1 MTRSQPSLATSSAW
15 TPRRRVATRASTP
28 SASSVAASTT
38 VVVTG
43 GASGVGYRLAREFV
57 ERGARVF
64 VASRDG
70 DRAMRAAES
79 LGEDVVGVRC
89 DVSVADDVEALMERV
104 VRDETTTTTT
114 TTTHWVNAAG
124 AVTKN
129 APLCDVD
136 ADEIVSV
143 VGSNLTGPLLCGRAV
158 MREAKKR
165 GKSARFV
172 VWNFGF
178 SAFGAKL
185 SKTAATHKST
195 KSGLSELTNALN
207 ADVER
212 LKRDGVELR
221 CEFHQLSPGLA
232 LTPLL
237 LGNDN
242 ANPISKKIFN
252 ALAEE
257 PDVIARALAEGM
269 CDAPE
274 GSTTPVEY
282 LTPFDAIRRMAREL
296 PNIATS
302 AGGRH
307 FDSKGERVRRSP
319 DARYDADGVEL
330 LPFE

>member
-1 MTRSQPSLATSSAW
+1 
-15 TPRRRVATRASTP
+15 
-28 SASSVAASTT
+28 
-38 VVVTG
+38 
-43 GASGVGYRLAREFV
+43 
-57 ERGARVF
+57 
-64 VASRDG
+64 
-70 DRAMRAAES
+70 
-79 LGEDVVGVRC
+79 
-89 DVSVADDVEALMERV
+89 
-104 VRDETTTTTT
+104 
-114 TTTHWVNAAG
+114 
-124 AVTKN
+124 
-129 APLCDVD
+129 
-136 ADEIVSV
+136 
-143 VGSNLTGPLLCGRAV
+143 

-269 CDAPE
+269 CAAPE

>member
-1 MTRSQPSLATSSAW
+1 MARLVASSATLSAW
-15 TPRRRVATRASTP
+15 TTRRRVLTRASNASAP
-28 SASSVAASTT
+28 SSTERT
-38 VVVTG
+38 AVVVTG
-43 GASGVGYRLAREFV
+43 GASGVGYRLAEEFV

-64 VASRDG
+64 IASRDA
-70 DRAMRAAES
+70 DRAHRAAES
-79 LGEDVVGVRC
+79 LGETVVGVRC
-89 DVSVADDVEALMERV
+89 DVSRADDVEALMERV
-104 VRDETTTTTT
+104 AKETTDATTV
-114 TTTHWVNAAG
+114 HWVNAAG

-143 VGSNLTGPLLCGRAV
+143 VGSNLIGPLLCGRAV
-158 MREAKKR
+158 MREARKR

-178 SAFGAKL
+178 GAFGARL

-195 KSGLSELTNALN
+195 KSGLSALTIAQN
-207 ADVER
+207 DDIER
-212 LKRDGVELR
+212 LKRGGVELR

-242 ANPISKKIFN
+242 ANPVSKKIFN

-257 PDVIARALAEGM
+257 PEVIARALAEGM
-269 CDAPE
+269 CDVRE

-282 LTPFDAIRRMAREL
+282 LTPFDAVRRMVKEL

-307 FDSKGERVRRSP
+307 FDSKGERVRRSL

>member
-1 MTRSQPSLATSSAW
+1 
-15 TPRRRVATRASTP
+15 V
-28 SASSVAASTT
+28 
-38 VVVTG
+38 
-43 GASGVGYRLAREFV
+43 
-57 ERGARVF
+57 
-64 VASRDG
+64 
-70 DRAMRAAES
+70 
-79 LGEDVVGVRC
+79 
-89 DVSVADDVEALMERV
+89 
-104 VRDETTTTTT
+104 
-114 TTTHWVNAAG
+114 HWVNAAG

-143 VGSNLTGPLLCGRAV
+143 VGSNLIGPLLCGRAV
-158 MREAKKR
+158 MREARKR

-178 SAFGAKL
+178 GAFGARL

-195 KSGLSELTNALN
+195 KSGLSALTIAQN
-207 ADVER
+207 DDIER

-242 ANPISKKIFN
+242 ANPVSKKIFN

-257 PDVIARALAEGM
+257 PEVIARALAEGM
-269 CDAPE
+269 CDVPE

-282 LTPFDAIRRMAREL
+282 LTPFDAVRRMVKEL

-307 FDSKGERVRRSP
+307 FDSKGERVRRSL

>member
-1 MTRSQPSLATSSAW
+1 MARFVASFATPSAW
-15 TPRRRVATRASTP
+15 TPRRRVATRASNASAP
-28 SASSVAASTT
+28 SSTERT
-38 VVVTG
+38 AVVVTG
-43 GASGVGYRLAREFV
+43 GASGVGYRLAEEFV

-64 VASRDG
+64 IASRDA
-70 DRAMRAAES
+70 DRARRAAES
-79 LGEDVVGVRC
+79 LGETVVGVRC
-89 DVSVADDVEALMERV
+89 DVSRADDVEALMERV
-104 VRDETTTTTT
+104 AKETVAATTV
-114 TTTHWVNAAG
+114 HWVNAAG

-143 VGSNLTGPLLCGRAV
+143 VGSNLIGPLLCGRAV
-158 MREAKKR
+158 MREARKR

-178 SAFGAKL
+178 GAFGARL

-195 KSGLSELTNALN
+195 KSGLSALTIAQN
-207 ADVER
+207 DDIER

-237 LGNDN
+237 LGNEN
-242 ANPISKKIFN
+242 ANPVSKKIFN

-257 PDVIARALAEGM
+257 PEVIARALAEGM
-269 CDAPE
+269 CDVPE
-274 GSTTPVEY
+274 GSTTAVEY
-282 LTPFDAIRRMAREL
+282 LTPFDAVRRMVKEL

-307 FDSKGERVRRSP
+307 FNSKGERVRRSP